1 MMKLVNDKL
10 DSHNGSI
17 WKEHAG
23 TGHVLFDPNT
33 VEDKRDSDSGATG
46 EEDSVMAESTFLI
59 SIVETWQTCLKDRQT
74 LLLDVLSYGSE
85 EEKMETSFMP
95 MDFVEFL
102 CHNTH
107 GPKLDTA
114 TVSLISHFFVVHD
127 WKSFIQYS
135 QQSFPA
141 MLHPLTE
148 HKLRY
153 LTLGGLQHVKLYG
166 KYLMDH
172 NLVNQEGSIETN
184 GLLDPKE
191 YVMYCWT
198 HQWRTKRKFKQALA
212 YALEER
218 IHGTHTHAAQLSSLL
233 SCNHKWTRDFVLHE
247 LAECLH
253 LKRAYTAQQLPTTLF
268 SHATGL
274 VPTMHP
280 LLVLAMHLH
289 IPLYPHWS
297 ETYPFQGGIKG
308 WRWKRKMMKMQT
320 FGRPL
325 KRILP
330 HSQSLIGD

>member
-1 MMKLVNDKL
+1 MMKLVNDKP
-10 DSHNGSI
+10 DSHNGFI

-95 MDFVEFL
+95 MDFIEFL
-102 CHNTH
+102 CHSTH

-148 HKLRY
+148 H
-153 LTLGGLQHVKLYG
+153 
-166 KYLMDH
+166 
-172 NLVNQEGSIETN
+172 
-184 GLLDPKE
+184 
-191 YVMYCWT
+191 
-198 HQWRTKRKFKQALA
+198 
-212 YALEER
+212 
-218 IHGTHTHAAQLSSLL
+218 
-233 SCNHKWTRDFVLHE
+233 E
-247 LAECLH
+247 L
-253 LKRAYTAQQLPTTLF
+253 
-268 SHATGL
+268 
-274 VPTMHP
+274 
-280 LLVLAMHLH
+280 
-289 IPLYPHWS
+289 
-297 ETYPFQGGIKG
+297 
-308 WRWKRKMMKMQT
+308 
-320 FGRPL
+320 
-325 KRILP
+325 
-330 HSQSLIGD
+330 